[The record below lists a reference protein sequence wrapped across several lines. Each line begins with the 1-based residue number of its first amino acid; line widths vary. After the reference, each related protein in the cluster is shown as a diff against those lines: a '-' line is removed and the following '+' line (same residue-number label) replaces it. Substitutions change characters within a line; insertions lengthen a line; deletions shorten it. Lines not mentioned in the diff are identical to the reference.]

1 MTQTVPLS
9 LRLSRV
15 IRADADTLYR
25 AWTDPTMLRH
35 WWRMDGPG
43 WVFADASVDLRVG
56 GRYRLAMTD
65 PNGTTHVALGE
76 YRVLDRPTRIAFTWD
91 WEDPA
96 SRVGETLVTVDLAK
110 VGEHETELV
119 LTHERFP
126 DAERM
131 RGHGRGWTQ
140 LLKLLDD
147 FMREERA

>member
-1 MTQTVPLS
+1 MTQATSPT
-9 LRLSRV
+9 LRVSRV

-25 AWTDPTMLRH
+25 AWTEPGMLRH

-43 WVFADASVDLRVG
+43 WSFVGASVDLRVG
-56 GRYRLAMTD
+56 GSYRLEMSD
-65 PNGTTHVALGE
+65 PSGRAHAAVGE
-76 YRVLDRPTRIAFTWD
+76 YRVLDRPNRIAFTWD

-96 SRVGETLVTVDLAK
+96 SRVGNTLVTVDFVK
-110 VGEHETELV
+110 VAEHETELV

-131 RGHGRGWTQ
+131 LGHERGWTQ

-147 FMREERA
+147 FMAEERV